1 MTMRRLCTRPVLSTI
16 IDRSESIVRKKLG
29 IVDGGASGHVIV
41 NELAQELLVE
51 GLIKSIVSCK
61 EGEITISW
69 GDGDATVIGI
79 ARTDGLMD
87 IIYIVNTMST
97 PLLISEHRLC
107 DKGIIFVKN
116 ADCLIG
122 LQHGI
127 MVLYASA
134 SPLNPGENPLWLC
147 DIHSLFKVKTIHHP
161 SPTSIPI
168 VQYLTELLESATVL
182 ANNSRGSY
190 QVNRIMQGRRNN
202 NIMGRW

>member
-1 MTMRRLCTRPVLSTI
+1 
-16 IDRSESIVRKKLG
+16 
-29 IVDGGASGHVIV
+29 
-41 NELAQELLVE
+41 
-51 GLIKSIVSCK
+51 
-61 EGEITISW
+61 
-69 GDGDATVIGI
+69 
-79 ARTDGLMD
+79 
-87 IIYIVNTMST
+87 MST

-202 NIMGRW
+202 NIMGRWWCDSYRYSSNRWINGHYIYCEYYEHPIINQRASIMWQRNYICEKCRLSHWFTTRYHGPSPMVRR